1 MLTQT
6 FHMKKLSKMKDDEL
20 PKVVYTKLGSSRP
33 KLRKCGTSKTP
44 FGTWDKG
51 CIKIDPRQEPSEMI
65 DTLVHEILHEA
76 QPEITEEGIERI
88 SNLISKTLWREG
100 YRKVEI

>member
-1 MLTQT
+1 
-6 FHMKKLSKMKDDEL
+6 
-20 PKVVYTKLGSSRP
+20 
-33 KLRKCGTSKTP
+33 
-44 FGTWDKG
+44 
-51 CIKIDPRQEPSEMI
+51 MI